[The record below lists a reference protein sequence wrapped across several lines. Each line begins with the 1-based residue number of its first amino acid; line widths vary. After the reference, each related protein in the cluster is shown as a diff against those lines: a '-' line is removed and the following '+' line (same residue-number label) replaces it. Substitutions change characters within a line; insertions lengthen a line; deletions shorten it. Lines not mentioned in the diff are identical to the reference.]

1 MKLGILSAFAVLA
14 WVACTTEPADPA
26 FASPKATIDTLFT
39 AYDVKTVPQSEIRRR
54 FTVGERFKLYD
65 HELFKSCFSDWQGEH
80 DEGLG
85 GYVFGKLVAGK
96 DELGIEV
103 DETVAR
109 VRPLSAQEDFPPVV
123 LIKQDAG
130 WKIDLRQSVP
140 ADVRQRLYEVSRRAR
155 RMEQQSR

>member
-1 MKLGILSAFAVLA
+1 MGIAVIA
-14 WVACTTEPADPA
+14 WCGCTAKPADPA
-26 FASPKATIDTLFT
+26 FASPKATIDTLFS
-39 AYDVKTVPQSEIRRR
+39 AYHVQDVPQSEIRRR

-65 HELFKSCFSDWQGEH
+65 QALFRSCFSDWQGDH

-85 GYVFGKLVAGK
+85 GYVFGQLVAAK

-109 VRPLSAQEDFPPVV
+109 VRPLGTEEGFPPVV
-123 LIKQDAG
+123 LVRQDAG

-140 ADVRQRLYEVSRRAR
+140 ASIRQRLYEVSRRAR
-155 RMEQQSR
+155 RVEQQSR

>member
-1 MKLGILSAFAVLA
+1 MGVLLTVAILA
-14 WVACTTEPADPA
+14 WSGCKAEPVDPA
-26 FASPKATIDTLFT
+26 FASPKATIDTLFS
-39 AYDVKTVPQSEIRRR
+39 AYDVKDVPQSEIRRR

-85 GYVFGKLVAGK
+85 GYVFGQLVAAK

-109 VRPLSAQEDFPPVV
+109 VRPLSAQEGFPPVLLV
-123 LIKQDAG
+123 KQKAG
-130 WKIDLRQSVP
+130 WKIDLRESVP
-140 ADVRQRLYEVSRRAR
+140 PDIRQRLYEVSRRAR
-155 RMEQQSR
+155 RVEQQSR